1 MLAGGTAGNELLTI
15 GTGAALFAR
24 ASAITRGGVRAGLL
38 IPQFG
43 PWLHANLHH
52 GARFRADR

>member
-15 GTGAALFAR
+15 GTGAALIAL
-24 ASAITRGGVRAGLL
+24 ASAITLGVVLAVLL